1 MENIH
6 IHNSN
11 NHDATCEGSILE
23 NVWAKI
29 ISKNDGR
36 IGTNENEAECSNTW
50 EDLPTLDERDGSM
63 EILQRLPSLGRWI
76 SMGAEFWEQVLD
88 STILPT
94 TSTSISNIEDYSN
107 KNNEIESVDK
117 SKKKVE
123 GGVKKEKKTGEKHYR
138 GVRRRPWGKYAA
150 EIRDSSKKG
159 ARVWLGTFDTGEEAA
174 LAYDKAALRIRGSK
188 ACLNFPIEKV
198 INANANTLGCGKKGI
213 DDVPKR
219 ESLLDSK
226 KRGLRDR
233 GEFVDVMNIEEPAT
247 KKMAGLEDIQM
258 EVEVACAWGPH
269 WKADLEAKYGVTR
282 GPVLG
287 SGARGKAS
295 LWWRVLVRGC
305 SVIGWKKPLL
315 RKLEM
320 ALILSFG

>member
-6 IHNSN
+6 IHNSTNLTNSPSPSKHSHLSTQFN
-11 NHDATCEGSILE
+11 NHDATSEGSILE

-29 ISKNDGR
+29 ISNNDR
-36 IGTNENEAECSNTW
+36 RTNENECSNTW

-94 TSTSISNIEDYSN
+94 TSTSISNIEDYINSN

-123 GGVKKEKKTGEKHYR
+123 GGLRKEKKTDEKHYR

-198 INANANTLGCGKKGI
+198 TNTNANT
-213 DDVPKR
+213 KR

-226 KRGLRDR
+226 KRGLRER
-233 GEFVDVMNIEEPAT
+233 GEFVEEPAT
-247 KKMAGLEDIQM
+247 KKMAGLEDMLENDVFVFQ
-258 EVEVACAWGPH
+258 
-269 WKADLEAKYGVTR
+269 DLGIDY
-282 GPVLG
+282 LD
-287 SGARGKAS
+287 S
-295 LWWRVLVRGC
+295 L
-305 SVIGWKKPLL
+305 
-315 RKLEM
+315 
-320 ALILSFG
+320 LSSF

>member
-11 NHDATCEGSILE
+11 NHDATSEGSILE

-29 ISKNDGR
+29 ISNNDGR
-36 IGTNENEAECSNTW
+36 STTNENEAECSNTW
-50 EDLPTLDERDGSM
+50 EELPNLGERDGSI

-76 SMGAEFWEQVLD
+76 SMGADFWEQVLD
-88 STILPT
+88 ATILPT
-94 TSTSISNIEDYSN
+94 TTTTSISYTDQDCSN

-123 GGVKKEKKTGEKHYR
+123 GGVRKEKKIGEKHYR

-174 LAYDKAALRIRGSK
+174 LAYDQAALRIRGSK

-198 INANANTLGCGKKGI
+198 TNTNANT
-213 DDVPKR
+213 KR

-233 GEFVDVMNIEEPAT
+233 GEVVDVMNIEEPAT
-247 KKMAGLEDIQM
+247 KKMAGLEDMLENDVFVFQ
-258 EVEVACAWGPH
+258 
-269 WKADLEAKYGVTR
+269 DLGIDY
-282 GPVLG
+282 LD
-287 SGARGKAS
+287 S
-295 LWWRVLVRGC
+295 L
-305 SVIGWKKPLL
+305 
-315 RKLEM
+315 
-320 ALILSFG
+320 LSSF